1 MPVDADSSCLPYTGD
16 ACLKIARLHVL
27 GQQPRTL
34 ATHFICCPVTLSQE
48 AVNLSAV
55 CTKIVHSEMGFLCL
69 HSCQLVPF
77 PLEIDDFM
85 GSVFFFASSVLQRM
99 SKS

>member
-55 CTKIVHSEMGFLCL
+55 CTKIVHSEMGFSLSSFL
-69 HSCQLVPF
+69 PTSPF
-77 PLEIDDFM
+77 PL
-85 GSVFFFASSVLQRM
+85 GNR
-99 SKS
+99 